1 MNLRHNSK
9 QKKFYILPEYTQ
21 LIEPKIKTQDD
32 ESEIFAEGCEKKL
45 RSYKFQYTLRIAA

>member
-1 MNLRHNSK
+1 M
-9 QKKFYILPEYTQ
+9 YILPNFEYTQ

-45 RSYKFQYTLRIAA
+45 RSYKFPYTLRIAA

>member
-1 MNLRHNSK
+1 M
-9 QKKFYILPEYTQ
+9 YILPNFEYTQ

-45 RSYKFQYTLRIAA
+45 QSYKFPYTLRIAA